1 MLSQGANDASLK
13 SPLPRAMLA
22 QAALRSTAKSAR
34 EGKRLAPCA
43 ACLDKDEKLQAAQNQ
58 IDDLKRSNVRLLCKV
73 QGKRGSPETTRKER
87 KERDETVCQLEA
99 LLAEVSCHVGTCSV
113 L

>member
-34 EGKRLAPCA
+34 ERRLAPCA
-43 ACLDKDEKLQAAQNQ
+43 ACLDKEEKLQAAQNQ

-73 QGKRGSPETTRKER
+73 QDKRGSPETTRKER